1 MVDEA
6 KQFCKRHIGWTVF
19 TVVAFLSSAT
29 GLLVNSLQI
38 RRELAFGDTPPTNLM
53 GWAGEDEAKAAWS
66 ELKTHFPKFRISG
79 DKQSSAGK
87 VVKLW
92 DAVKVVNNGEHL
104 PTVRQLIG
112 DCVGQ
117 SHKQALQIIQC
128 VAAAKGE
135 SSYKPIYAGYHY
147 ACGRI
152 LIGGGKIRG
161 PDGSVGSWQ
170 AEALKKYGAIPDD
183 MDGLPEYTEQSIRQ
197 WATKKPAKV
206 YMDYGAEHLLGEAA
220 QVTTY
225 AEARDAIVN
234 GYPVNVC
241 SNRGFEMRPR
251 VEGGKHWGVPSG
263 QWAHSMC
270 FIGVDDSITCPSFA
284 GGGKGALYILNSW
297 GPDAHGKPA
306 GDEPPGGF
314 WVSSRVAEQML
325 KQQDSFA
332 LSAFSGFP
340 AQDLDWV
347 IPIGQIN
354 RMLARPNAQVA
365 RAAEFKLGL

>member
-6 KQFCKRHIGWTVF
+6 KQFFSAHRR
-19 TVVAFLSSAT
+19 AFAWSVLGGICLLSTIA
-29 GLLVNSLQI
+29 VNMLTLKKQMT
-38 RRELAFGDTPPTNLM
+38 FGDTPPTNLM
-53 GWAGEDEAKAAWS
+53 GWDGQDAAAKAW
-66 ELKTHFPKFRISG
+66 EQNKGKFPKFKISG
-79 DKQSSAGK
+79 DKHSSAGK

-92 DAVKVVNNGEHL
+92 DAAKAVNGEHL
-104 PTVRQLIG
+104 PTFRQLIG
-112 DCVGQ
+112 DCVGA
-117 SHKQALQIIQC
+117 SHKQALDILQC
-128 VAAAKGE
+128 IGAAKGE
-135 SSYKPIYAGYHY
+135 NEFKPIYHPYHY
-147 ACGRI
+147 AYSRMV
-152 LIGGGKIRG
+152 IGKGQIRG
-161 PDGSVGSWQ
+161 PDGNVGSWQ
-170 AEALKKYGAIPDD
+170 AAGLKEGGAIPDD
-183 MDGLPEYTEQSIRQ
+183 TEGVEPYSEAVIRRL
-197 WATKKPAKV
+197 AVRKPDAKLIAI
-206 YMDYGAEHLLGEAA
+206 GKQHLLGEAA

-225 AEARDAIVN
+225 AEARDAISN

-270 FIGVDDSITCPSFA
+270 FIGVDDTVTCPSFA
-284 GGGKGALYILNSW
+284 GGGKGALYCLNSW

-314 WVSSRVAEQML
+314 WVSSRVAESML

-354 RMLARPNAQVA
+354 RMLKQHAQVA